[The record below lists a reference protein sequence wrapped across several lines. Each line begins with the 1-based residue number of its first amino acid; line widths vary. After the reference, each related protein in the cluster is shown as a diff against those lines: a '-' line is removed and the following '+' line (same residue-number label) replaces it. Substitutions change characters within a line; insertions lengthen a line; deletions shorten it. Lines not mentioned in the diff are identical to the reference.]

1 MRVAGRAAGWAAA
14 ALLCAA
20 GPIRADAS
28 DLGRIDFPTS
38 GSAEAQKHFLRG
50 ALLLH
55 SFEFDDAAEE
65 FRQAQKIEPGFAMA
79 YWGEAMTYNHPLW
92 MEQDRDAAVAALKR
106 LAPTP
111 EARLS
116 KAPTDREKGY
126 LSAVEALYGEGD
138 KAARDLAY
146 ADAMHRLH
154 EKYPDD
160 LDAASFYALA
170 LLGTCEGKRDVATY
184 MRAAAIAEEVF
195 AKNPLH
201 PGAVHYLIHCY
212 DDPVHA
218 PLGMRAARVYAKIA
232 PAAGHALHMP
242 SHIFF
247 ASGLWED
254 AASSNSAAWKAS
266 LDRAERKKLG
276 PDEHND
282 HALFWLEYAQL
293 QMGQYAEAR
302 KTLATM
308 ESDARASDS
317 KRTRGHLVWMRAAYL
332 IETRQ
337 WNGDVARMAVRS
349 DDLSQHGIAL
359 FVDGLRAVE
368 TGDRV
373 AANKALAELKDSS
386 GGGEG
391 HAHGGAASYAM
402 SRANNADPVLAKEL
416 EARILFAQGERGQA
430 LALAKEA
437 AAAEDAMSF
446 DFGPPPIA
454 KPTHELLGEMLLAS
468 SRPADAKK
476 EFEASLALAPG
487 RALSLLG
494 LARSAAASGDK
505 AAAQEAFAKL
515 RYNWRRA
522 DADIPERNEIQTS
535 GSQVATR

>member
-1 MRVAGRAAGWAAA
+1 MRAIRGARLFGPLAI
-14 ALLCAA
+14 LLCARL
-20 GPIRADAS
+20 RADAG

-38 GSAEAQKHFLRG
+38 GSPAAQAHFLRG

-55 SFEFDDAAEE
+55 SFEFDDAADE
-65 FRQAQKIEPGFAMA
+65 FREAERIEPGFAMA

-92 MEQDRDAAVAALKR
+92 MEQDQGGALEALKK
-106 LAPTP
+106 LAPTR
-111 EARLS
+111 EERLA

-126 LSAVEALYGEGD
+126 LSAVEVLYGEGD
-138 KAARDLAY
+138 KPSRDRAY
-146 ADAMHRLH
+146 AEAMKRLY

-184 MRAAAIAEEVF
+184 MKAAAIAEEVF
-195 AKNPLH
+195 AKNPIH

-247 ASGLWED
+247 AAGMWEEA
-254 AASSNSAAWKAS
+254 AASNMAAWNAS
-266 LDRAERKKLG
+266 LERARRKKLG

-293 QMGQYAEAR
+293 QMGRYAEAR

-308 ESDARASDS
+308 EADARESGS

-337 WNGDVARMAVRS
+337 WNGNVARMSVQS
-349 DDLSQHGIAL
+349 EDLSQHGVAL
-359 FVDGLRAVE
+359 FVDGLRATE
-368 TGDRV
+368 TGDL
-373 AANKALAELKDSS
+373 AAAEKTLAELKASS

-391 HAHGGAASYAM
+391 HAHSGGSYAM
-402 SRANNADPVLAKEL
+402 SRAGNADPVFAKEL
-416 EARILFAQGERGQA
+416 EAKILFARGERERA
-430 LALAKEA
+430 LTLAKEA

-454 KPTHELLGEMLLAS
+454 KPTHELLGEMYLAS
-468 SRPADAKK
+468 RRPADARR
-476 EFEASLALAPG
+476 EFEASLALGPG

-494 LARSAAASGDK
+494 LARAATQMGDAEGARQAY
-505 AAAQEAFAKL
+505 AAL
-515 RYNWRRA
+515 GRNWSRA
-522 DADIPERNEIQTS
+522 DENLPERNEAATHAS
-535 GSQVATR
+535 VAGLQ